1 MDGLNQQPFPVSII
15 KCFFFV
21 FFICILYQLNDVVWL
36 RGLLDAGCNSV
47 ALVCLLYFQFKPN
60 FFLYLSLSLSHFSLI
75 KVLWCW
81 FALKMRKTN
90 WNWKTFVE
98 FWDVFIGFMCILK
111 IYGGVFSFLN
121 DLSNKRVQHKF
132 SIFSYYWY
140 VMERKLIG
148 LQMHYSGASR
158 NHH

>member
-60 FFLYLSLSLSHFSLI
+60 FYRKPGQRQERLPHRLSLLQE
-75 KVLWCW
+75 
-81 FALKMRKTN
+81 R
-90 WNWKTFVE
+90 
-98 FWDVFIGFMCILK
+98 
-111 IYGGVFSFLN
+111 FL
-121 DLSNKRVQHKF
+121 
-132 SIFSYYWY
+132 
-140 VMERKLIG
+140 
-148 LQMHYSGASR
+148 
-158 NHH
+158 